1 MLPITPFQPSYK
13 KTVALP
19 SRTVLITLILQLFGK
34 PIVAQDASFE
44 KYIQPEKAAVVTA
57 HPLATREAVKVLQ
70 MGGNAFDAAITA
82 QWVLAVVY
90 PEAGNIGGGGFLLAY
105 TRKRKQIFIDY
116 REKAPA
122 AANASMYLDQ
132 RGEVIPLLSVEGSK
146 ASGVPGTVDGLR
158 LTHQYAKLPLSV
170 LIQPAIDLAQ
180 HGFVLSQ
187 RQANTLNNYQ
197 SIFARNNKRPV
208 AFIKPGAWK
217 AGDTLVQPELAETLK
232 RIQLN
237 GWTEFYCGQT
247 ADLIVDHMNKTGGI
261 ISHYDL
267 NQYQAKHRK
276 TLRFNHGG
284 YTILTAP
291 LPSSGGLLLKQMLR
305 MAAYPRQQDDRFPNV
320 HTMIEA
326 ARRAY
331 EDRAYYMGDEDYVD
345 VPVNRIT
352 SHAYLRKRMSSYDSI
367 KASLSAVLPLS
378 PAPESEETTHIS
390 ILDESGNAVSI
401 TTTLN
406 SVYGSKTVVA
416 GAGFLLNNEMD
427 DFSIK
432 PGVPNQFG
440 ATGGKANAIEP
451 GKRMLSCMT
460 PTIILEKKKPCLILG
475 TPGGTTIPTNLF
487 QAITGILLYNLPAKD
502 VVQSA
507 KFHHQWKPDTVFVE
521 KHFPTQTTNSLTS
534 KGHTVQVREP
544 IGRMELIRIH
554 NRVPYRIEAIA
565 DERGDDCAGGY

>member
-1 MLPITPFQPSYK
+1 MILISMLFSN
-13 KTVALP
+13 
-19 SRTVLITLILQLFGK
+19 SLF
-34 PIVAQDASFE
+34 AQDASFD
-44 KYIQPEKAAVVTA
+44 KYIQPRKAAVVTA
-57 HPLATREAVKVLQ
+57 HPLATREAVKILQ
-70 MGGNAFDAAITA
+70 KGGNAFDAAITA

-90 PEAGNIGGGGFLLAY
+90 PEAGNLGGGGFLLAY
-105 TRKRKQIFIDY
+105 TRTHKKLFIDY
-116 REKAPA
+116 REKAPSA
-122 AANASMYLDQ
+122 AHATMYLDEQ
-132 RGEVIPLLSVEGSK
+132 GQVVPRLSVEGSR

-180 HGFVLSQ
+180 QGFVLSQ

-197 SIFARNNKRPV
+197 SIFARNNMRPT
-208 AFIKPGAWK
+208 AFIKSSPWK
-217 AGDTLVQPELAETLK
+217 AGDTLIQPELAATLK
-232 RIQLN
+232 RIQQN
-237 GWTEFYCGQT
+237 GWKEFYTGQT
-247 ADLIVDHMNKTGGI
+247 ADLIVNHMKESGGI
-261 ISHYDL
+261 ITYADL
-267 NQYQAKHRK
+267 KAYEAKHRK
-276 TLRFNHGG
+276 VLCFKHDR

-305 MAAYPRQQDDRFPNV
+305 LASYARKPDEQNPNV

-331 EDRAYYMGDEDYVD
+331 EDRAYYMGDADFVH
-345 VPVNRIT
+345 VPLKKIT
-352 SHAYLRKRMSSYDSI
+352 AHTYLRKRMSSYDANR
-367 KASLSAVLPLS
+367 ASSSDSLPLS
-378 PAPESEETTHIS
+378 PAPESEETTHLS
-390 ILDESGNAVSI
+390 ILDETGNAVSV

-460 PTIILEKKKPCLILG
+460 PTIILEKKNPSLILG

-487 QAITGILLYNLPAKD
+487 QTITGILLYNLPAKD

-507 KFHHQWKPDTVFVE
+507 KFHHQWKPDTVYVE
-521 KHFPTQTTNSLTS
+521 KHFSTQNINNLVL
-534 KGHTVQVREP
+534 KGHAVQVREP

-554 NRVPYRIEAIA
+554 YSRPYRIEAIA